1 MRVNLN
7 ERIAGQPVAKVR
19 DLLKRGFGWSW
30 DTSYVVKRLDVDR
43 AGAKKV
49 VAALRKRG
57 YIRKTASTSSGEDLW
72 DNTIQ
77 GNAFGNASA
86 AKPLLRTS
94 ADQRLKEFLARIEDV
109 AKNPQFLYRVSTA
122 ILFGSYL
129 TLKDRINDID
139 LYLNLVPKEKDAEK
153 RQRLEQRRTEEAVRQ
168 GRTFNTF
175 IDQISWP
182 QTDVL
187 KFLKARSRSI
197 SLHTDDRI
205 LKYGKS
211 KVIYTDRS

>member
-19 DLLKRGFGWSW
+19 ELLKRGFGWSW
-30 DTSYVVKRLDVDR
+30 ESSYVVKRLDVDR

-49 VAALRKRG
+49 VAALRRRG

-72 DNTIQ
+72 DNTMK
-77 GNAFGNASA
+77 GNAFANATG

-94 ADQRLKEFLARIEDV
+94 ADQRLTEFLARIDEV
-109 AKNPQFLYRVSTA
+109 AKNQKFLYRVGTA

-129 TLKDRINDID
+129 TSKERINDID
-139 LYLNLVPKEKDAEK
+139 LYLNLVPKEKDREK
-153 RQRLEQRRTEEAVRQ
+153 RDRLEQRRTEEAVRQ

-187 KFLKARSRSI
+187 KYLKARSRSI

-211 KVIYTDRS
+211 KAIYTSRS

>member
-1 MRVNLN
+1 MRAL
-7 ERIAGQPVAKVR
+7 QPNFIV
-19 DLLKRGFGWSW
+19 GI
-30 DTSYVVKRLDVDR
+30 
-43 AGAKKV
+43 GA
-49 VAALRKRG
+49 
-57 YIRKTASTSSGEDLW
+57 SSGGLD
-72 DNTIQ
+72 
-77 GNAFGNASA
+77 AYV
-86 AKPLLRTS
+86 
-94 ADQRLKEFLARIEDV
+94 ARVEEV
-109 AKNPQFLYRVSTA
+109 AKNPQFLYQVSTA

-129 TLKDRINDID
+129 TSEERINDIN

-153 RQRLEQRRTEEAVRQ
+153 RGRQEQARTEEAVRQ

-187 KFLKARSRSI
+187 KYLKARSRSI

-211 KVIYTDRS
+211 KA

>member
-1 MRVNLN
+1 MRINLN

-19 DLLKRGFGWSW
+19 GLLKRGFGWSW

-49 VAALRKRG
+49 VAALRRRG
-57 YIRKTASTSSGEDLW
+57 YIRKTASTSSGAGFW
-72 DNTIQ
+72 DNTMK
-77 GNAFGNASA
+77 GNAFANATG
-86 AKPLLRTS
+86 AKPLLRAS
-94 ADQRLKEFLARIEDV
+94 ADQRLTEFLARIDEV

-129 TLKDRINDID
+129 TSKERINDID
-139 LYLNLVPKEKDAEK
+139 LYLNLVPKEKDREK
-153 RQRLEQRRTEEAVRQ
+153 RDRLEQRRTEEAVRQ

-187 KFLKARSRSI
+187 KYLKARSRSI

-211 KVIYTDRS
+211 KAIYTSRS

>member
-7 ERIAGQPVAKVR
+7 ERIAGQAVTKVR
-19 DLLKRGFGWSW
+19 GLLKRGFGWSW
-30 DTSYVVKRLDVDR
+30 DTSYVVKRLGVDR

-49 VAALRKRG
+49 VAELRRRG
-57 YIRKTASTSSGEDLW
+57 YIAKAASISGAHFW
-72 DNTIQ
+72 DNTMK
-77 GNAFGNASA
+77 GNAFANATG

-94 ADQRLKEFLARIEDV
+94 ADQRLTEFLARIDEV
-109 AKNPQFLYRVSTA
+109 AKNPKFLYRVGTA

-129 TLKDRINDID
+129 TSKERINDID
-139 LYLNLVPKEKDAEK
+139 LYLNLVPKEKDADK
-153 RQRLEQRRTEEAVRQ
+153 RQRLEQLRTEEAVRQ

-187 KFLKARSRSI
+187 KYLKSRSRSI

-211 KVIYTDRS
+211 KAIYTARP